1 MVEKA
6 ALVAVE
12 QDICEMEKG
21 ARGFRNERLSVSAVK
36 DLLAA
41 IETATR
47 VAKGGRGSVWMK

>member
-12 QDICEMEKG
+12 QDICEMEKV

-41 IETATR
+41 IETATM